1 MRILRVW
8 NSFINH
14 TDIMNKERFQGT
26 DNSQNVE
33 IVRTR
38 ESWFLVC
45 RAHRPS
51 CKNPPNNNNNIAFST
66 RFRVEGFKSL
76 HLFLLRHKYLKIDMK
91 AYYVYVLGMPTLHV
105 GSAISKSDLIPM
117 SCVVLYTTK
126 LYIKLVCNFL
136 LVLDKLA
143 LNVLFHKLSP
153 FNQYI
158 VHSI

>member
-1 MRILRVW
+1 
-8 NSFINH
+8 
-14 TDIMNKERFQGT
+14 
-26 DNSQNVE
+26 
-33 IVRTR
+33 
-38 ESWFLVC
+38 
-45 RAHRPS
+45 
-51 CKNPPNNNNNIAFST
+51 
-66 RFRVEGFKSL
+66 
-76 HLFLLRHKYLKIDMK
+76 MK